1 MLDLFMNMIEKL
13 AAVTFEGKRESLL
26 RKSSSDH
33 YLGW

>member
-33 YLGW
+33 CLGW